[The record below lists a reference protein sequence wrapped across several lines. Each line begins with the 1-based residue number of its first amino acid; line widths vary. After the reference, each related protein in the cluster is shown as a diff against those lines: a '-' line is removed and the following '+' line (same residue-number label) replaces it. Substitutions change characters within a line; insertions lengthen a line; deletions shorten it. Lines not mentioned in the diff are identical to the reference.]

1 MKEIKSKTRSTKK
14 KLVPWFET
22 MGQQLG
28 LSERT
33 ISAVLKENQSRI
45 RKLNKWSA
53 QHVSRLIKEGKW
65 DNYKQPNSYSRLAM
79 ILQRCTYIPCGSL
92 ACAHCSAAKQ
102 LHNQSLDLYGV
113 YSELGHNTVILNFKS
128 SCYPWEL
135 SEGQLVNLHDPSWH
149 V

>member
-1 MKEIKSKTRSTKK
+1 MKEMKSKTSSAEK
-14 KLVPWFET
+14 KLVPWFEA

-33 ISAVLKENQSRI
+33 IITVLKENQSRI
-45 RKLNKWSA
+45 SKLNKWSA
-53 QHVSRLIKEGKW
+53 QHVSRLMKEGDW
-65 DNYKQPNSYSRLAM
+65 DNYKQPNSYCRLAL

-113 YSELGHNTVILNFKS
+113 YSKPGHTTVFLDFKS
-128 SCYPWEL
+128 L
-135 SEGQLVNLHDPSWH
+135 SYSRKWCAAELVNLHDPSWH

>member
-1 MKEIKSKTRSTKK
+1 MAIIKCNTTGFEEMLTPR
-14 KLVPWFET
+14 FET

-33 ISAVLKENQSRI
+33 IIAVLKENQSRI
-45 RKLNKWSA
+45 SKLNKWSA
-53 QHVSRLIKEGKW
+53 QHVSRLIKEGDW
-65 DNYKQPNSYSRLAM
+65 DNYEQPNSYCRLAL

-113 YSELGHNTVILNFKS
+113 YSKPGHTTVFLDFKS
-128 SCYPWEL
+128 PYYSRKWCAA
-135 SEGQLVNLHDPSWH
+135 GLVNLHDPSWP